1 MAQRRMITKSL
12 MNDRHFL
19 QLSRDAQMLL
29 VGAIVHADDEG
40 IVDVF
45 PVMKLLSIGSIGTFK
60 ELVDSRFVVR
70 LIKDDFIAYIQEWD
84 EMNHVP
90 ENRFTASKY
99 HSLKVRVLAELAD
112 DETENYLP
120 EESTCEQKTD

>member
-29 VGAIVHADDEG
+29 VAAIVHADDEG
-40 IVDVF
+40 VVDVF

-60 ELVDSRFVVR
+60 ELVDNRFVVR
-70 LIKDDFIAYIQEWD
+70 LIKDDFIAYIKEWD
-84 EMNHVP
+84 DMNHVAY
-90 ENRFTASKY
+90 TI
-99 HSLKVRVLAELAD
+99 
-112 DETENYLP
+112 
-120 EESTCEQKTD
+120 QKAVHTILN